1 MAQQTEI
8 HQEAEVHSYLKDAVT
23 LKALL
28 VGIFVVLLSEA
39 YITWGMMHLASRM
52 NKSYLPMGLFFVYIV
67 LVLVNLA
74 FDRARSKWA
83 LSQPE
88 LQVVL
93 SMGLVGAF
101 FPFFGLASFLPT
113 VIAAPFYLDTSENG
127 WRELLHDHIP
137 SWIVL
142 HNEDGAATLFYEGV
156 APHQAIPWGAW
167 VVPTFW
173 WGTLILAIGWLTL
186 CLMVILRKQWV
197 ENERLEY
204 PLMTVSMKLAGQSD
218 DPEGLSYIVQQRG
231 FKVGCALGAIAVL
244 WNIVTFF
251 YPLIPKLPTT
261 PNAATW
267 LRWMDGAPTFW
278 VQISIYILGFA
289 YFARVEALFSFWVFF
304 FLTGIEISVFDRLGV
319 GSSVGQGGLEAVR
332 MQSFGAFVMIVLV
345 SLWMS
350 RQHLKA
356 VFRKAFKNDP
366 QVDDSNE
373 ALSYRTAVFG
383 FLVGLLYVGGWLHL
397 AGMEFKVLV
406 LYLFFALVAYVGLSR
421 IVAEMGLPYANI
433 SDTALNFAPIYL
445 LGSNSIAAPSLVS
458 QGFIYALFATT
469 RGFLG
474 PPITQTLKLTSRL
487 KFRRNRLVG
496 AILIAGALGFFG
508 SMIDTVYTSYRHG
521 GYNLGGLT
529 RVAGVRN
536 NYQKAVTWIRN
547 PLGPDWDRL
556 TFAGSG
562 MGIVLLLT
570 LLRYHFIWW
579 PLPAVGLAL
588 QGMYMARRLAFPAF
602 LMWAYKSLVLKFGGV
617 TMYKRGQPFFIGLMV
632 GYAFAVFFST
642 LIDHLFFYGQGHV
655 VHDF

>member
-1 MAQQTEI
+1 MAQATNLAV
-8 HQEAEVHSYLKDAVT
+8 EANSLGREAVT
-23 LKALL
+23 LKSIL
-28 VGIFVVLLSEA
+28 VGILVVLLSEA

-52 NKSYLPMGLFFVYIV
+52 NKSYLPMGLFFVYVV
-67 LVLVNLA
+67 LVLINIS
-74 FDRARSKWA
+74 FDRAKSKWA

-93 SMGLVGAF
+93 GMGLIGSF

-113 VIAAPFYLDTSENG
+113 VIAAPFYLDTPENG
-127 WRELLHDHIP
+127 WRELLHEHIP
-137 SWIVL
+137 AWIAL
-142 HNEDGAATLFYEGV
+142 HNEDGAATLFYEGL
-156 APHQAIPWGAW
+156 APHQPIPWGVW
-167 VVPTFW
+167 VVPLFW
-173 WGTLILAIGWLTL
+173 WGTLVCAIGWATL
-186 CLMVILRKQWV
+186 CMMVILRKQWV

-204 PLMTVSMKLAGQSD
+204 PLMNVSMKMAGQSD
-218 DPEGLSYIVQQRG
+218 DPEGMASMVRQRS
-231 FKVGCALGAIAVL
+231 FKVGCVLGAIAVL

-251 YPLIPKLPTT
+251 YPLIPRLPTT
-261 PNAATW
+261 PNAASW

-278 VQISIYILGFA
+278 VQISIYIIGFA
-289 YFARVEALFSFWVFF
+289 YFARVEALLSFWVFF

-350 RQHLKA
+350 REHLKA
-356 VFRKAFKNDP
+356 VFRKAVKNDP
-366 QVDDSNE
+366 DVDDSNE
-373 ALSYRTAVFG
+373 VLSYRTAVFG
-383 FLVGLLYVGGWLHL
+383 LLVGLLYMGGWFHM

-406 LYLFFALVAYVGLSR
+406 LYMFFALVAYIGLSR

-433 SDTALNFAPIYL
+433 SDTAINFAPIYI
-445 LGSNSIAAPSLVS
+445 LGARAISAPSMVS

-474 PPITQTLKLTSRL
+474 PPIAQTLKLTSRL
-487 KFRRNRLVG
+487 KFRRNRLIG
-496 AILIAGALGFFG
+496 AIVIAVALGFFV
-508 SMIDTVYTSYRHG
+508 SMADTIYTSYRLG

-529 RVAGVRN
+529 RVGGVRN
-536 NYQKAVTWIRN
+536 NYQNGVTWIRN
-547 PLGPDWDRL
+547 PKPPDWDRL

-562 MGIVLLLT
+562 MVAVALLT

-588 QGMYMARRLAFPAF
+588 QGMYMARRLVFPAF
-602 LMWAYKSLVLKFGGV
+602 MMWAYKSLILKFGGV
-617 TMYKRGQPFFIGLMV
+617 AMYKRGQPFFIGLMV
-632 GYAFAVFFST
+632 GYSFAVFFST
-642 LIDHLFFYGQGHV
+642 LIDHLFFYGHGHV